1 MISSGATIILP
12 ARYHSTRFPG
22 KPLAV
27 IAGKP
32 LIEWVY
38 QRASEVQGVSR
49 ILVATDHDD
58 IASVVRGFGGD
69 VVMTSADHATGTDR
83 VAAVARELDDDII
96 VNLQGDEPLFPPAL
110 VEEMIAV
117 LAGGARVAAK
127 GPDPVAAGPRVLPV
141 LEGSPNSPPVLANAP
156 RGAGARSAP
165 PATTIDIVTACHPI
179 TDPDEINNPNVVKV
193 VMDREGR
200 AMYFSRSAIPFA
212 RDNRNERYYR
222 HIGIYVFRRES
233 LIRFAELEATP
244 LEKAESLEQLRAL
257 ENGMTIRLVETE
269 YSTVGV
275 DVPEDTKTVEKALTT
290 TYSQ

>member
-1 MISSGATIILP
+1 VRVISSGATIILP

-58 IASVVRGFGGD
+58 IASVVKGFGGE
-69 VVMTSADHATGTDR
+69 VVMTAADHATGTDR

-117 LAGGARVAAK
+117 L
-127 GPDPVAAGPRVLPV
+127 GPRVL
-141 LEGSPNSPPVLANAP
+141 SPNGPAVLADAP
-156 RGAGARSAP
+156 RGPGARSAP
-165 PATTIDIVTACHPI
+165 PATNSEDRSTRDGNALPIDIVTACHSI

-193 VMDREGR
+193 VMDREGC

-212 RDNRNERYYR
+212 RDNRDVRHYR
-222 HIGIYVFRRES
+222 HIGIYVFRKES
-233 LIRFAELEATP
+233 LMRYAELEPTA

>member
-1 MISSGATIILP
+1 VTSSGVTIILP

-27 IAGKP
+27 IAGRP

-38 QRASEVQGVSR
+38 RRAGEVGGVSR
-49 ILVATDHDD
+49 VLVATDHDD

-69 VVMTSADHATGTDR
+69 VVMTNADHATGTDR
-83 VAAVARELDDDII
+83 VAAVARELNDDII

-117 LAGGARVAAK
+117 LAEPASPGVPRTVAGGAPARAQ
-127 GPDPVAAGPRVLPV
+127 PI
-141 LEGSPNSPPVLANAP
+141 LEGLASTCGVIGDPLKGTGRTRDDNAP
-156 RGAGARSAP
+156 KV
-165 PATTIDIVTACHPI
+165 DIVTACHPI
-179 TDPDEINNPNVVKV
+179 TDPDEINNPNYVKV
-193 VMDREGR
+193 VRDREGR
-200 AMYFSRSAIPFA
+200 AMYFSRSVIPA
-212 RDNRNERYYR
+212 VRDKQEVHYYR
-222 HIGIYVFRRES
+222 HIGIYVFRKDS
-233 LIRFAELEATP
+233 LIRFAELEPTP

-275 DVPEDTKTVEKALTT
+275 DVPEDLKTVEKALTAS
-290 TYSQ
+290 YSL

>member
-1 MISSGATIILP
+1 MISSGAAIILP

-38 QRASEVQGVSR
+38 QRASEVRGVSR
-49 ILVATDHDD
+49 VLVATDHDD
-58 IASVVRGFGGD
+58 IASVVREFGGD

-83 VAAVARELDDDII
+83 VAAVASEVDSRII

-117 LAGGARVAAK
+117 LAGEQGTVA
-127 GPDPVAAGPRVLPV
+127 GEPRVL
-141 LEGSPNSPPVLANAP
+141 SPNSPPVLANAA
-156 RGAGARSAP
+156 RGAGAP
-165 PATTIDIVTACHPI
+165 PAANGKTPPEIDIVTACHPI
-179 TDPDEINNPNVVKV
+179 TDPDEINNPNCVKV
-193 VMDREGR
+193 VMDRIGR
-200 AMYFSRSAIPFA
+200 AMYFSRSVIPSA
-212 RDNRNERYYR
+212 RDNREARYYR

-233 LIRFAELEATP
+233 LIRFAELEPTP

-257 ENGMTIRLVETE
+257 ENGMMIRLVETE

-275 DVPEDTKTVEKALTT
+275 DVPEDTKTVEKALTAS
-290 TYSQ
+290 YSL